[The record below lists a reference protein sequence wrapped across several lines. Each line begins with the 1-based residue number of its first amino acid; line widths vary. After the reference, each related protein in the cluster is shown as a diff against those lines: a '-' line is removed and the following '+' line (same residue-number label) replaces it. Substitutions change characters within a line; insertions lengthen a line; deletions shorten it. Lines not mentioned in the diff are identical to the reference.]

1 MCVVLLALSPRWN
14 TSFFTLE
21 NPAHRLRTLRNEHVL
36 PLLSQEESPRE
47 VNEKKNKEATGKR
60 ESKREREGE

>member
-36 PLLSQEESPRE
+36 LLLSQEESPRE